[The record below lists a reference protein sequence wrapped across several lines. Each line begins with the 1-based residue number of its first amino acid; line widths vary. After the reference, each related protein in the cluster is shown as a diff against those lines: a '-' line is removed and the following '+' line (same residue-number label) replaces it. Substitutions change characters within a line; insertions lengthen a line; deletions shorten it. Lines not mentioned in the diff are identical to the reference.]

1 MVKKAN
7 HVVPSK
13 SRGWAVRK
21 SGAIR
26 ATRSFETKKEAIEYA
41 RSISRKEKTEL
52 YIHKKDGTIQNR
64 NSYSHA
70 PLPSGDK
77 RG

>member
-1 MVKKAN
+1 MPKSN

-13 SRGWAVRK
+13 AKGGWAVKK
-21 SGAIR
+21 SGASR
-26 ATRSFETKKEAIEYA
+26 ASKSFDTKDKAVKYG
-41 RSISRKEKTEL
+41 RKISKSEKTEL

-64 NSYSHA
+64 NSYGNDPH
-70 PLPSGDK
+70 PP